1 MSLPSQKH
9 QDERRTGV
17 DDKRRAILDAA
28 LVLFAERGFYGTA
41 VPLVAERAKVGA
53 GTIYRYF
60 PSKEALVNSLYV
72 LHKSAFRDALL
83 LEFPL
88 RASFRMQLATFWR
101 RACKHFREHPIAFQ
115 FLELHH
121 HGAYLDDHSRKVE
134 AELLGAAKAIVQ
146 LGIDNGELRKQ
157 PPEILMAVVWG
168 TFRAFVQGGCE
179 QLLPF
184 DDDTIAAAEDCVWD
198 AIAARS

>member
-1 MSLPSQKH
+1 MSLPSEKR
-9 QDERRTGV
+9 QDERRLGV
-17 DDKRRAILDAA
+17 DDKRQAILDAA

-60 PSKEALVNSLYV
+60 PSKEALVNTLYV
-72 LHKSAFRDALL
+72 LHKKAFRDALL

-88 RASFRMQLATFWR
+88 RVSVRMQLATFWR
-101 RACKHFREHPIAFQ
+101 RACKHFRENPIAFQ

-121 HGAYLDDHSRKVE
+121 HAAYLDDHSRAVE
-134 AELLGAAKAIVQ
+134 AELLGAAKAIIE
-146 LGIDNGELRKQ
+146 LGIEKGELRRQ
-157 PPEILMAVVWG
+157 PPEISMAVIWG
-168 TFRAFVQGGCE
+168 SFRAFVQGGCE

-184 DDDTIAAAEDCVWD
+184 DDETIGAAEDCVWD
-198 AIAARS
+198 AIVARP